1 MIAET
6 GHFALILALIVAI
19 IQGTLPLVG
28 AQVRNQAWMSL
39 AAPAALM
46 QFLFIAL
53 SFAALTYSFVTSD
66 FSLKVVASNSHTLK
80 PMLYKIS
87 GVWGNHEG
95 SMLMWVLIL
104 AIYGAAIAA
113 FGNNLRPSLKVRVL
127 GVQALLA
134 VSFLLFILLTSNP
147 FDRLQ
152 PAPIDGN
159 DLNPLLQDPGL
170 AFHPPLLYLGY
181 VGFSITFSFA
191 VAALLEGRVDAAWAR
206 WVRPWTLAA
215 WGFLTGGIVLGS
227 WWAYYELG
235 WGGWWFWDPVENA
248 SFMPWLA
255 GTALLHS
262 AIVSE
267 KRDTLKSWTI
277 FLAIIAFA
285 FSLLGTFL
293 VRSGVLTSV
302 HAFAS
307 DPDRGVFILAILV
320 ISIGTAF
327 ALYAWRGPSLKG
339 TGLFQPVSREGGLLL
354 NNFLLT
360 VAAFSVLL
368 GTLYPLFVDVLEL
381 GKVSVG
387 APYFN
392 SVFVPMMIP
401 MILVMGVAPFLSWK
415 RGDGTGALN
424 RLKIA
429 GAIALLGGIG
439 VWLAIDRA
447 SIFAAFGIALAIWLF
462 AATLTELA
470 GRIHLFKVPVS
481 ESWRRLMRQPRA
493 SWGMTLAHAGIA
505 LGVAGMTASSAWQ
518 VEKVQAMKPGQSVE
532 VSGYTFT
539 LIDAREV
546 PGPNYQAL
554 RGTFEV
560 KSGSSILRLQP
571 EKRVYTVSRQP
582 TTEAAIHPTFLG
594 DIYAVIGDPDGQG
607 GYVTRLYF
615 NPLVPWMW
623 VGAMIMVLGAGISLS
638 DRRHRV
644 GAPSQRKATGQTPQ
658 GVVAGE

>member
-327 ALYAWRGPSLKG
+327 ALYAWRGPSLEG

-429 GAIALLGGIG
+429 GAIAVLGGIG